1 MQVVLAAVNS
11 LHVFGVE
18 RVLLARE
25 REAGVN
31 MLALF
36 VAKCGV
42 DVAENVWQPL
52 FFLGVCYSLI
62 LPATAFHRLYAKLV
76 LLSFCGSGLG
86 ILMGV
91 VLDSLNMTITGAAPT
106 RLDFPTCPPSL
117 VVLKRQPRWSP
128 EAWWESG
135 CAQRC

>member
-1 MQVVLAAVNS
+1 
-11 LHVFGVE
+11 
-18 RVLLARE
+18 
-25 REAGVN
+25 

-62 LPATAFHRLYAKLV
+62 LPATPFHRLYAKLV

-86 ILMGV
+86 ILLGV
-91 VLDSLNMTITGAAPT
+91 VLDPLNMTITGADTVLDSPPPT
-106 RLDFPTCPPSL
+106 LHSWCSTVSREGALRRGGRRVCT
-117 VVLKRQPRWSP
+117 QP
-128 EAWWESG
+128 
-135 CAQRC
+135 C